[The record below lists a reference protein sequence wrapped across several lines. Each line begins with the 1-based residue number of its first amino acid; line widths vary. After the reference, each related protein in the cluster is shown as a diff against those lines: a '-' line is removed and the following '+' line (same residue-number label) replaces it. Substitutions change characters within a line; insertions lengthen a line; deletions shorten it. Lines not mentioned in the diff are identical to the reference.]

1 MTRQTAL
8 SGVSVTRHVK
18 DTTANFDVV
27 YQEQAY
33 ILTRQGRAWDML
45 HAKMRDERAVK
56 QHEQGGEGGAFD
68 FFAGRG
74 NIALVAWRGFAES
87 IGLMDRSTDIVG
99 PFLIY
104 TCSKR
109 VIYVWYLCR

>member
-68 FFAGRG
+68 VFCGPRKYSVSC
-74 NIALVAWRGFAES
+74 VAWFCGKYWTNGSVHRYS
-87 IGLMDRSTDIVG
+87 RSVPNIHV
-99 PFLIY
+99 
-104 TCSKR
+104 
-109 VIYVWYLCR
+109 